1 MLLKRRKHLAILNPW
16 KMVWTKMKWRKTN
29 VRKTKATMM
38 MPVRRLRT
46 EVPPKRKR
54 SAKHDSDEVDGG
66 ENGVRVRSSK

>member
-1 MLLKRRKHLAILNPW
+1 MDEDEVEEDECEENEGNNDDARE
-16 KMVWTKMKWRKTN
+16 
-29 VRKTKATMM
+29 KAE
-38 MPVRRLRT
+38 